1 MTTPPPTRSKMEG
14 LYKPPEAPPMR
25 AGADAHLLHPSRI
38 GDDLKP
44 YSPPTYMTA
53 AVVEPANSYRAIN
66 LATKKTAT
74 PLDAISFK
82 RNPETQKERIMSTKK
97 PAPATPASTIA
108 YTPPPGVVAVSKGT
122 IEKRRN
128 PGAYDDW
135 LALRQVGDL
144 LEVEPAKFE
153 SIKGHLQRYAEKH
166 KLNWRI
172 VGQSAGAGGL
182 CKVAIEAK
190 GSK

>member
-1 MTTPPPTRSKMEG
+1 MTTPPATRSKIEG

-25 AGADAHLLHPSRI
+25 AGADAHLLHPSRM
-38 GDDLKP
+38 GDVLSDYKP
-44 YSPPTYMTA
+44 PVSMSA
-53 AVVEPANSYRAIN
+53 APLEPATSYRALN
-66 LATKKTAT
+66 LASKKS
-74 PLDAISFK
+74 PK
-82 RNPETQKERIMSTKK
+82 ETTMSKK
-97 PAPATPASTIA
+97 PTVTTAAPATTPAQATV
-108 YTPPPGVVAVSKGT
+108 TPPPGVVAVSKGT

-190 GSK
+190 KG

>member
-14 LYKPPEAPPMR
+14 DYVPPKPSPMR
-25 AGADAHLLHPSRI
+25 AGADSHLLHPSRT

-74 PLDAISFK
+74 PLDAISLK

-97 PAPATPASTIA
+97 PAPASVSTIA

-144 LEVEPAKFE
+144 LDVEPAKFE

-182 CKVAIEAK
+182 CKVAIETK
-190 GSK
+190 DSK

>member
-14 LYKPPEAPPMR
+14 DYVPPKPSPMR
-25 AGADAHLLHPSRI
+25 DGADAHLKLKSRY
-38 GDDLKP
+38 GDFLSEYKP
-44 YSPPTYMTA
+44 PAYMSAGTL
-53 AVVEPANSYRAIN
+53 E
-66 LATKKTAT
+66 TKKTAT
-74 PLDAISFK
+74 ALDTMSFK
-82 RNPETQKERIMSTKK
+82 RKTELKEPTMSTKK
-97 PAPATPASTIA
+97 TAPETPAETIA

-144 LEVEPAKFE
+144 LEVEHAKFE

>member
-1 MTTPPPTRSKMEG
+1 MEG
-14 LYKPPEAPPMR
+14 DYVPPKPSPMR

-53 AVVEPANSYRAIN
+53 AVAEPASSYRAIN
-66 LATKKTAT
+66 LATKKPTTALET
-74 PLDAISFK
+74 MSFK
-82 RNPETQKERIMSTKK
+82 RNQETQKERTMSTKK
-97 PAPATPASTIA
+97 PAPSTPASTIA

-135 LALRQVGDL
+135 LALRKVGDL

>member
-66 LATKKTAT
+66 LATKKAATA
-74 PLDAISFK
+74 LDTMSFK
-82 RNPETQKERIMSTKK
+82 RKTELKEPTMSTKK
-97 PAPATPASTIA
+97 TAPETPAETIA

>member
-1 MTTPPPTRSKMEG
+1 MTTPPPSRSKMEG
-14 LYKPPEAPPMR
+14 DYVPPKPSPMR
-25 AGADAHLLHPSRI
+25 DGADAHLLHPSRM

-53 AVVEPANSYRAIN
+53 AVVEPASSYRAIN

-74 PLDAISFK
+74 PLDAISLK

-97 PAPATPASTIA
+97 PAPASVSTIA

-122 IEKRRN
+122 IEKRCN

>member
-25 AGADAHLLHPSRI
+25 AGADAHLSLPSRM

-53 AVVEPANSYRAIN
+53 AVVEPASSYRAIN
-66 LATKKTAT
+66 IASKKTAT
-74 PLDAISFK
+74 ELDTMSFK
-82 RNPETQKERIMSTKK
+82 RNPETQKERTMSTKK
-97 PAPATPASTIA
+97 PAPATPVSTIA
-108 YTPPPGVVAVSKGT
+108 YTPPPGVVAVKKGT

-144 LEVEPAKFE
+144 LDVEPAKFE

-166 KLNWRI
+166 KLPWRI

-190 GSK
+190 KG